1 METQTPRDLILRSLK
16 EKSSMKQDVF
26 KNTQETFK
34 VLRTVVKEVTED
46 LKSYQKVDKRIV
58 VEFKEVNDYQIQIR
72 VAGDTV
78 IFYMHTNIFDFDKS
92 HRIWKTS
99 YVKEDNNRSFC
110 GMIQIFNF
118 LADSFKF
125 NRLNDLGYLIGR
137 IFLNKE
143 SHYFVEG
150 KRQLGFLY
158 NDFVNTVI
166 DKAALKAIV
175 ESSILYSLNF
185 DLYTPPFDSVKEVT
199 VADIQAVENNLQI
212 STGKRLGFR
221 FQADTDHIE

>member
-1 METQTPRDLILRSLK
+1 
-16 EKSSMKQDVF
+16 MKQDVF